1 VERRKENRI
10 PFENNLTLRVLSEEA
25 VDLEGQMLDVSA
37 DGMRFLSPSP
47 VAPSSAIRIDRPDG
61 MILGEVCYCSPAPDN
76 QFHLGLVFH
85 QVLANLR
92 DLEPLLR
99 TLQSYEEQAH
109 SAKDRKPSS
118 R

>member
-1 VERRKENRI
+1 
-10 PFENNLTLRVLSEEA
+10 
-25 VDLEGQMLDVSA
+25 MLDVSP

-76 QFHLGLVFH
+76 QFHLGLLFH
-85 QVLANLR
+85 QVLSNLR
-92 DLEPLLR
+92 DLGPLLR
-99 TLQSYEEQAH
+99 TLQSYEELAH
-109 SAKDRKPSS
+109 STQQRKPSA

>member
-1 VERRKENRI
+1 MERRKENRI
-10 PFENNLTLRVLSEEA
+10 PFETNLTLRVLGETA
-25 VDLEGQMLDVSA
+25 VDLEGQMLDASA

-47 VAPSSAIRIDRPDG
+47 VAPSTAIRIDRPDG
-61 MILGEVCYCSPAPDN
+61 MILGEVCYCTPTPDN
-76 QFHLGLVFH
+76 QFHLGLIFH

-99 TLQSYEEQAH
+99 TLQSYEHQDQSKEA
-109 SAKDRKPSS
+109 RKPSS